1 MLRIVW
7 FSIFFNYIEED
18 DDESNEDEE
27 GKLLMLQIVWF
38 SML

>member
-18 DDESNEDEE
+18 DDESNEDKE
-27 GKLLMLQIVWF
+27 GKLLMLRIVWF

>member
-7 FSIFFNYIEED
+7 FSIFFNYIGEDNHESEE
-18 DDESNEDEE
+18 EE
-27 GKLLMLQIVWF
+27 GKLLMLRIVWF